1 MDSRYDAIIIG
12 AGFSGLA
19 AALRC
24 AMFEKKVL
32 LLESHSIPGGLNSY
46 YRRGKRKFDVGLH
59 AMTNFAQK
67 GDRRRPLGKI
77 LKQLRLPYDLLELK
91 EQNGSRVRF
100 PDRELAFSNDPELLD
115 SEVERLFSSQSDGWR
130 GLVAAIR
137 EFPLNEEQVPWQSAR
152 AFVRRFIKDPVLEDM
167 LFCPLCYYGSAWEED
182 MDLPQ
187 FVIMFQSIFLEGF
200 CRPAGGIR
208 VLISWLMDR
217 LKELGV
223 DLAFRQPVSSILHR
237 DGKVTG
243 VELEKG
249 GRVEAP
255 KILSSVGFPETESL
269 LADKRG
275 VSRVGQLL
283 FVETLLCFDS
293 KPLDW
298 GIEDTIIFNNDSDKF
313 RYRPPESDFDPSS
326 AVLCFSNNFSEDSL
340 EEGVFRVTHLAGSKW
355 PERGTEDYEE
365 RKKALYTDAL
375 DQLDKLV
382 EKGPATP
389 SFQDA
394 FTPKTVEHFTRHHGG
409 TIYGSPDK
417 RRDGRTEIEGL
428 YLIGT
433 DQGYLGIVGSML
445 SGITMANHRVLMDKS

>member
-1 MDSRYDAIIIG
+1 MESSYDVIIIG

-77 LKQLRLPYDLLELK
+77 LKQLRLPYDLLDLR
-91 EQNGSRVRF
+91 EQNKSSVRF
-100 PDRELAFSNDPELLD
+100 PGRCLSFSNDIALLQ
-115 SEVERLFSSQSDGWR
+115 SEVEKLFPHEIDGWNKM
-130 GLVAAIR
+130 VDAISS
-137 EFPLNEEQVPWQSAR
+137 FPLNEESSSWQSAR
-152 AFVRRFIKDPVLEDM
+152 DFVRSFIKDSVLEDM
-167 LFCPLCYYGSAWEED
+167 IFCPLCFYGSAWEKD

-187 FVIMFQSIFLEGF
+187 FVIMFQSIFMEGF

-208 VLISWLMDR
+208 VLISWLMER

-223 DLAFRQPVSSILHR
+223 ELAFRQPVSSILQKNGR
-237 DGKVTG
+237 VVG

-249 GRVEAP
+249 GVVTAPRV
-255 KILSSVGFPETESL
+255 LSSAGLPETESL
-269 LADKRG
+269 IENYDLKARTG
-275 VSRVGQLL
+275 SLL

-293 KPLDW
+293 KPKDW
-298 GIEDTIIFNNDSDKF
+298 GVEDTIVFTNDSDHF
-313 RYRPPESDFDPSS
+313 DYSPPKEDFDPSS
-326 AVLCFSNNFSEDSL
+326 AVLCFSNNFANDSL
-340 EEGVFRVTHLAGSKW
+340 EEGLFRVTHLASDNWPQRGS
-355 PERGTEDYEE
+355 EEYES
-365 RKKALYTDAL
+365 RKKALYHDATE
-375 DQLDKLV
+375 QLQGLV
-382 EKGPATP
+382 ENTPGSP

-394 FTPKTVEHFTRHHGG
+394 FTPKTVEHYTRHMGG

-417 RRDGRTEIEGL
+417 LRDGRTDVEGL
-428 YLIGT
+428 HLIGT

-445 SGITMANHRVLMDKS
+445 SGITMANHRVLMDTH